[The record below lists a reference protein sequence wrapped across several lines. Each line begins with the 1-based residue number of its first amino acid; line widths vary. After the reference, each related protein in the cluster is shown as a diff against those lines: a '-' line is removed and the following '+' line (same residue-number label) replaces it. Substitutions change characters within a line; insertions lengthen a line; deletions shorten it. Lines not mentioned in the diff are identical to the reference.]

1 MNRFPTRLTLVTL
14 VTLALLQFAAPAYA
28 GPLDDHYL
36 QQFGEA
42 RSGQLQ
48 KALLSVSPEAPQ
60 AHRCGMPLKHDLKRD
75 WKLLEMSTQTV
86 LAKQLALPTLSGTP
100 AVLYSSGGNFAIH
113 YSSSGTDAPDI
124 DAINRYTGL
133 VLTSTADWA
142 AKVAESFEK
151 TFSYYKALGYQMPP
165 AYPDQYYHVYMKSLV
180 SESEYGETQNYSPND
195 IHHNNDYSP
204 VFTGTFA
211 SSSPSYIT
219 IDKDFTDFLFR
230 PSTYSPQQSL
240 DITSTHEFHHA
251 IQFGYNYYFDRWF
264 AEATSTW
271 FEGEHDLTANT
282 LQLYSYLFQPSPHTS
297 LPAWFTYS
305 DQQLDLGVDMTRGG
319 GYGRWIFDR
328 YLAENYTT
336 SVVLDFW
343 KNLAGRSRTGS
354 PLNSSGDI
362 QMTYVLDAVLSASP
376 YNSGLSTDFFKFTKR
391 VYTRDWSNQA
401 NIARIP
407 TFVPIATYATYPVNK
422 SSSKTPSITL
432 PHYSFAYYR
441 FVPTAGVPS
450 LTITIAK
457 NSGIQTAAFRK
468 NSTGV
473 ITEIPADT
481 GGSSYTDSDFS
492 SSSEVVLLI
501 TNASG
506 TDNHQ
511 AKFTAASTSVA
522 PDPVAPDPVAPD
534 PVVPGAASSGGGCF
548 IATAAYGSYLHP
560 QVQLLRQFRDDHL
573 LTTAPGRAFVA
584 LYYRCSPPLADFIS
598 RHTVLRGV
606 TRILLTPVVMA
617 VVHPAASGAGL
628 LLTVIVLYRPVRR
641 RYLERGAS
649 TVPS

>member
-1 MNRFPTRLTLVTL
+1 MLRFPTRLTLVTL
-14 VTLALLQFAAPAYA
+14 AFLQFAATTFA

-124 DAINRYTGL
+124 TAINRYTGL

-219 IDKDFTDFLFR
+219 IDKDFTDFLFI

-251 IQFGYNYYFDRWF
+251 IQFGYNYYCDRWF

-282 LQLYSYLFQPSPHTS
+282 LQLYSYLFQPTPHTS

-305 DQQLDLGVDMTRGG
+305 DQQLDLGVDRTRGG

-362 QMTYVLDAVLSASP
+362 QMTYVLDAVLAAAP
-376 YNSGLSTDFFKFTKR
+376 YNSGLSTEFFNFTKR
-391 VYTRDWSNQA
+391 VYTRDWSNQT
-401 NIARIP
+401 NISRIP
-407 TFVPIATYATYPVNK
+407 AFVPITTYSTFPVN
-422 SSSKTPSITL
+422 SSTIQAPSVTL
-432 PHYSFAYYR
+432 PHYSFAYYK
-441 FVPTAGVPS
+441 FTPASGASP
-450 LTITIAK
+450 LTITISK

-468 NSTGV
+468 STIGG
-473 ITEIPADT
+473 ITEITADSS
-481 GGSSYTDSDFS
+481 GNSYTDNTFS
-492 SSSEVVLLI
+492 SASEVVLLVAN
-501 TNASG
+501 TSG
-506 TDNHQ
+506 SDNLQANFSTD
-511 AKFTAASTSVA
+511 ASTPVV
-522 PDPVAPDPVAPD
+522 PDPVDP
-534 PVVPGAASSGGGCF
+534 AASSGGGGGCF

-560 QVQLLRQFRDDHL
+560 QVQLLRQFRDNQL
-573 LTTAPGRAFVA
+573 LTNAPGRAFVA
-584 LYYRCSPPLADFIS
+584 LYYRCSPPLADFIA
-598 RHTVLRGV
+598 RHPVLRSV
-606 TRILLTPVVMA
+606 TRTLLTPVVMA
-617 VVHPAASGAGL
+617 VVHPAAAGAGA

-641 RYLERGAS
+641 RFFERGAL
-649 TVPS
+649 TVPT